1 MNIDD
6 FNYYLP
12 KELIAQEPAKPRTSS
27 RLMVLVKD
35 RIVHDRFY
43 NIANYLEKGD
53 VLVLNESKVLRA
65 RIKGR
70 KESGGKVE
78 LMIDDNFGDCIFKG
92 RIKKGDRL
100 IFNKGV
106 SGGVLERK
114 DNRVMVRFN
123 KKIEDIMDNI
133 GELPL
138 PPYIKK
144 PLKKDSQ
151 YQTVYSKKIGSLACP
166 TAGLHFDKNLL
177 RKLRKKGVRVAKVC
191 LHVSW
196 DSFLPVKEKD
206 YKKHKIHGEFCSLD
220 KKDADLINNAKR
232 LFVVGT
238 TTLRTLE
245 SFARNGKVF
254 AGKKFT
260 RLFVYPGYKFKL
272 EYYGLITNFH
282 FPRSSLLLLVG
293 AFYGREKILMAYR
306 EAIKNRYRFY
316 SLGDAMLLLKENS
329 QPQ

>member
-123 KKIEDIMDNI
+123 KKI
-133 GELPL
+133 
-138 PPYIKK
+138 
-144 PLKKDSQ
+144 
-151 YQTVYSKKIGSLACP
+151 
-166 TAGLHFDKNLL
+166 
-177 RKLRKKGVRVAKVC
+177 
-191 LHVSW
+191 
-196 DSFLPVKEKD
+196 
-206 YKKHKIHGEFCSLD
+206 
-220 KKDADLINNAKR
+220 
-232 LFVVGT
+232 
-238 TTLRTLE
+238 
-245 SFARNGKVF
+245 
-254 AGKKFT
+254 
-260 RLFVYPGYKFKL
+260 
-272 EYYGLITNFH
+272 
-282 FPRSSLLLLVG
+282 
-293 AFYGREKILMAYR
+293 
-306 EAIKNRYRFY
+306 
-316 SLGDAMLLLKENS
+316 
-329 QPQ
+329 